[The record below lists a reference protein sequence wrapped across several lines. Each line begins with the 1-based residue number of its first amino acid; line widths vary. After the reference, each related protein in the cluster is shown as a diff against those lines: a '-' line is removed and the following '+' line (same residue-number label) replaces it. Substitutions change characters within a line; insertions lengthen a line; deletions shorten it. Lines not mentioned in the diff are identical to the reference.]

1 MTQNTPKVQ
10 GAFKIKIYLPLT
22 IFILFCYCMTIAFA
36 APERDL
42 NLAMQDIA
50 DEIIAELPQDSR
62 EDGIALIPLNTTE
75 PDLKTVS
82 RVLTSLLASQLT
94 GTIGEALI
102 GSERLDW
109 HQYPTDGS
117 LLTPDQVKQYGKSL
131 ACRWLITGHITK
143 LDLVVNLNLFL
154 WEVKTGYLRYVA
166 NRQLSPVAALAGLY
180 ATAPAASLQPYL
192 LKWQSLPDMDYFALA
207 IEVSDPDGDGFNEVL
222 VADEK
227 HVKILKWSGVDL
239 WKHPDLSETQYSTDE
254 TPVLARHR
262 RIMLAADRNGN
273 DRDEIYIGLPPNLT
287 QRVEWGEDGEI
298 TTFAEDS
305 VLLAQVRENPV
316 PGGEERLIFGETDA
330 NQLTYRGQ
338 ATSCWVWRMGKI
350 HLKHPCPLPV
360 DYHSIATY
368 MAAINRSTSEVAV
381 VDLEGHLQIYHID
394 NNKTQLSWQTPP
406 IFGEGVAIGDL
417 NGDSTPEIVGTVK
430 NLPSTLEFSDQFII
444 LEKKG
449 YLYVE
454 GWRSPLLD
462 GQIVDMKIAD
472 ADNDDLPELIV
483 CLRNQKGSQI
493 QFYTANK

>member
-1 MTQNTPKVQ
+1 MTRNITKTQSSL
-10 GAFKIKIYLPLT
+10 KIKICLSLA
-22 IFILFCYCMTIAFA
+22 IFILFCYCPTIAFA

-42 NLAMQDIA
+42 NLAMRDIA
-50 DEIIAELPQDSR
+50 GEVIAKLPKDSG
-62 EDGIALIPLNTTE
+62 EAEIALIPLNTTE
-75 PDLKTVS
+75 PDLKTVT

-94 GTIGEALI
+94 EAIGEALI

-109 HQYPTDGS
+109 RKYPTDGS
-117 LLTPDQVKQYGKSL
+117 LLTPEQVKGYGKSL

-154 WEVKTGYLRYVA
+154 WDVKTGYLRYVA

-180 ATAPAASLQPYL
+180 ATAPAASVQPYF

-207 IEVSDPDGDGFNEVL
+207 IEVADPDGDGFNEVL

-239 WKHPDLSETQYSTDE
+239 WKHPDLSDAQYGTDE
-254 TPVLARHR
+254 TPVLARPR
-262 RIMLAADRNGN
+262 RIMLAADRNEN
-273 DRDEIYIGLPPNLT
+273 DRDEIYIGIPPNLT
-287 QRVEWGEDGEI
+287 QRVEWSEDKEI

-305 VLLAQVRENPV
+305 VCLAQ
-316 PGGEERLIFGETDA
+316 GAERLIFGETDA

-338 ATSCWVWRMGKI
+338 STRCWVWRMGKI

-360 DYHSIATY
+360 DYHSIATHVG
-368 MAAINRSTSEVAV
+368 AIDRSTSEVAV

-394 NNKTQLSWQTPP
+394 NNTTQLSWQTPP
-406 IFGEGVAIGDL
+406 IFGEGVTIGDL
-417 NGDSTPEIVGTVK
+417 NGDGTPEIVGTVK

-444 LEKKG
+444 LEQKG
-449 YLYVE
+449 DLYVE
-454 GWRSPLLD
+454 GWRSSLLD
-462 GQIVDMKIAD
+462 GRIMDMKIAD
-472 ADNDDLPELIV
+472 ADNDDLPELII

-493 QFYTANK
+493 QFYVVTK